1 MKIGI
6 SFSCSDTHIKPILTL
21 GPNLVLILVTHIS
34 DLSNYVCVHK
44 NVLFKQTSWG
54 NLCSIKNAMVWGLSG
69 CSSLCQNRKL

>member
-34 DLSNYVCVHK
+34 DLLNYVCVHK
-44 NVLFKQTSWG
+44 NVLFKQTS
-54 NLCSIKNAMVWGLSG
+54 
-69 CSSLCQNRKL
+69 